1 MLRTYKAHSILSFT
15 LVFNGRQRP
24 IQFIPMG
31 GTGERGSYFV
41 TTDKELIAVLERD
54 SLFGTMFF
62 KDEERCEDDV
72 YAKDVSSVEELID
85 EAANESASENE
96 EEPKEIVDVEEITN
110 LPDAQK
116 YLQDKGIALRYI
128 RSKVQVM
135 KKAEQLGIR
144 FPNLS

>member
-15 LVFNGRQRP
+15 IVFNGKQRP

-31 GTGERGSYFV
+31 GSGERGSYFV
-41 TTDKELIAVLERD
+41 TTDKELITALEHD
-54 SLFGTMFF
+54 SLFGNMFF

-72 YAKDVSSVEELID
+72 YAKDVSSMEELID
-85 EAANESASENE
+85 EAASESASDNE
-96 EEPKEIVDVEEITN
+96 ESKEFVDVEDITN

-116 YLQDKGIALRYI
+116 YLVDKGVALRYI
-128 RSKVQVM
+128 RSKAQVM

-144 FPNLS
+144 FPNLPK

>member
-31 GTGERGSYFV
+31 GSGERGSYFV
-41 TTDKELIAVLERD
+41 TSDKELITALEHD

-62 KDEERCEDDV
+62 KDEEHCEDDV
-72 YAKDVSSVEELID
+72 YAKDVSMEEFID
-85 EAANESASENE
+85 EAVSESASDEK
-96 EEPKEIVDVEEITN
+96 PKEIVEVEDITN

-116 YLQDKGIALRYI
+116 YLVDKGIALRYI
-128 RSKVQVM
+128 RSKAQVM
-135 KKAEQLGIR
+135 RKAEQLGIR
-144 FPNLS
+144 FPNLSK